1 MLHFIFRKCRPS
13 SRLYSFR
20 HPGACRDPVL
30 RSAKLALF
38 CFITQVDT
46 TYQLDTARPRY
57 DDSTEYSPPIGGGD
71 HGVVGRVSSHPSG
84 PAKQISVSWVILGGG
99 GPRSGGEGKNN
110 KYPLHPAGSPPHRG
124 GITHHASSRLY
135 SFRHPGVSGPTA
147 AQHATGG

>member
-1 MLHFIFRKCRPS
+1 MRPPNPTT
-13 SRLYSFR
+13 R
-20 HPGACRDPVL
+20 HPGVSGPAKLQNFVGDFGRDPVL

-99 GPRSGGEGKNN
+99 GPRSGGEGKQNASAFC
-110 KYPLHPAGSPPHRG
+110 HPDGR
-124 GITHHASSRLY
+124 
-135 SFRHPGVSGPTA
+135 SG
-147 AQHATGG
+147 